1 MKPITMEPLR
11 LKLRDVRSVFRLIG
25 EVRELGSD
33 PQKWRP
39 HMVRRLRKMVQ
50 AEIVISSEIHFR
62 QEAHSHRMR
71 VIDIQAKRKAR
82 LEGNRKAGRYNPVR
96 RAWG

>member
-1 MKPITMEPLR
+1 VGGTNDRGNIAKTFDGHVHEALQYGALMC
-11 LKLRDVRSVFRLIG
+11 
-25 EVRELGSD
+25 GSS
-33 PQKWRP
+33 R
-39 HMVRRLRKMVQ
+39 V
-50 AEIVISSEIHFR
+50 
-62 QEAHSHRMR
+62 RMR